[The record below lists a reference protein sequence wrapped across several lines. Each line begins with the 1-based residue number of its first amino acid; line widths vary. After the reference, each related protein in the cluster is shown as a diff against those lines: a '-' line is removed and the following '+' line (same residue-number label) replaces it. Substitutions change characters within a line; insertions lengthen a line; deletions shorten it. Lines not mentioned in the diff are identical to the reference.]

1 MDFSLNWLKRYIKT
15 SMNEEEIAEV
25 ITSQG
30 LTVDAVIKKDNDVI
44 FDIDVTTN
52 RPDAMNYLGL
62 ARELKAS
69 GKAEFIPFS
78 YDLNEDT
85 NDKTDNYIS
94 VNVENT
100 DLCKRYVAR
109 VVKNVKIAPSPKWL
123 QDLLEGV
130 GIRAINNVVD
140 ISNFVLWEMGQPLH
154 TFDMRLIEGG
164 EIVVRNANKGEKITT
179 LDGVER
185 TLLETDIV
193 IADKVKPV
201 ALAGIMGGENSEI
214 QDDTT
219 DVVIE
224 SAWFF
229 PANVR
234 KTAKRLAIHTDS
246 SHRFER
252 GADIGIM
259 MKAADRAASLIAELA
274 GGTVCSS
281 PIDVYPK
288 PFENLEITLKVSN
301 VKRIVGK
308 EISVDFIVKT
318 LNALD
323 FKAEKLSEEEIKCVV
338 SSFRVDISRE
348 IDLIEEVVRMYGYNN
363 VPSTLPAVNTPG
375 RTVKRQE
382 QLAKSMEN
390 MLVATGFNEA
400 ITYSFCSKE
409 DNLAVFP
416 DRKDMVVISNPLS
429 EFLSVMRTSVSAS
442 LLKSVELN
450 LKHGNKEVRLFED
463 GRNYIPNGAQATEK
477 RHFAAVA
484 TKGAHSKN
492 WNNVATVYD
501 YSFLRGIIEEYFD
514 RNFYVENLEIK
525 PAKKHLFKPE
535 FSAEVVYK
543 GKVVG
548 WFGEFSKEVL
558 KHFDIDFDTVGFEI
572 CIDDLVEFEPKK
584 LFFKPF
590 SVFPPVLRD
599 SAFLIGKEYTF
610 DQMVEFIK
618 QKDIPYLKEVKLF
631 DKYEGKGIPKG
642 KVSIAINFV
651 FQSDEKTL
659 NSDEISALH
668 KSIVEEFLKEFKAEL
683 R

>member
-1 MDFSLNWLKRYIKT
+1 MDFSLNWLKRYVKT
-15 SMNEEEIAEV
+15 SMNEDEIAEI

-78 YDLNEDT
+78 YNLIE
-85 NDKTDNYIS
+85 NDSLKTDDFIS
-94 VNVENT
+94 VKVENT
-100 DLCKRYVAR
+100 NLCKRYVAR
-109 VVKNVKIAPSPKWL
+109 VVKNVKIAPSPRWL
-123 QDLLEGV
+123 QDLLESV

-140 ISNFVLWEMGQPLH
+140 ISNFVLWETGQPLH

-164 EIVVRNANKGEKITT
+164 EIIVRNAAKGEKITT

-185 TLLETDIV
+185 VLLESDIV

-259 MKAADRAASLIAELA
+259 MKAANRAAALIAELA

-281 PIDVYPK
+281 PIDVYPDRFK
-288 PFENLEITLKVSN
+288 NLEILLNTGN
-301 VKRIVGK
+301 VKRIIGK
-308 EISVDFIVKT
+308 EISVDFIVNT

-323 FKAEKLSEEEIKCVV
+323 FETHKVSEEEVKCIVPT
-338 SSFRVDISRE
+338 FRVDISRE

-363 VPSTLPAVNTPG
+363 VPSTLPVVNTAG

-382 QLAKSMEN
+382 QLANSMESI
-390 MLVATGFNEA
+390 LIATGFNEA
-400 ITYSFCSKE
+400 ITYSFCSKA
-409 DNLAVFP
+409 DNLALFP
-416 DRKDMVVISNPLS
+416 DRDKMVVISNPLS
-429 EFLSVMRTSVSAS
+429 EFLSVMRTSVTAS

-450 LKHGNKEVRLFED
+450 LKHGNKEVRLYED
-463 GRNYIPNGAQATEK
+463 GRNYIPKGIQATEK

-492 WNNVATVYD
+492 WNNVTQIYD
-501 YSFLRGIIEEYFD
+501 YSLLRGIIEEYFE
-514 RNFYVENLEIK
+514 RNFYIDNLEIK
-525 PAKKHLFKPE
+525 PVQKHLFKSR
-535 FSAEVVYK
+535 FSADIVYN
-543 GKVVG
+543 GKTVG
-548 WFGEFSKEVL
+548 WFGEFSQDVL
-558 KHFDIDFDTVGFEI
+558 KHFDIDCDIVGFEI
-572 CIDDLVEFEPKK
+572 CIDDLIEFEPKK

-599 SAFLIGKEYTF
+599 SAFLISKEYTF

-659 NSDEISALH
+659 NSDEVSNLH
-668 KSIVEEFLKEFKAEL
+668 KKVVEAFLKEFKAEL